1 MHIGHAAFY
10 KNYNPIKYILVHCN
24 MGSNKW
30 HKLTWLSLNNV
41 LIMSL
46 MTLIMSLLS
55 ESFLSEPKLWSV
67 LQRTHLIYCVQFI
80 SMDGHHLVWVHLS
93 WPVLQILKSTKGH
106 QKISFGS
113 FAIILIKMNLQSFLS
128 FNNKVVQSHCVFF

>member
-1 MHIGHAAFY
+1 MFWCIATWDQINNAR
-10 KNYNPIKYILVHCN
+10 
-24 MGSNKW
+24 
-30 HKLTWLSLNNV
+30 LTWLSLNNV

-128 FNNKVVQSHCVFF
+128 FNNKVVLSHCVFFLTTEHDWIITFKGT